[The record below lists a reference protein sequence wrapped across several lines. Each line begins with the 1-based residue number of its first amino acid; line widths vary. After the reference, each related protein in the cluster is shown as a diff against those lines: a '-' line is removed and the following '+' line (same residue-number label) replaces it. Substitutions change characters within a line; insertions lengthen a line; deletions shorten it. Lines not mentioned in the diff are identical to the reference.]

1 MNLNN
6 KKAILIIF
14 VLGLIAYLSGLNW
27 QEFTKIDI
35 RYALFIAEMKQ
46 YGIGIFPTLY
56 SKPYTDY
63 PSIGVLFMYFA
74 SLGGNYINI
83 FTAALPGAITS
94 AITLVLIYLIGARV
108 SKHIGWYSVVIS
120 FLSIEY
126 LSQVRGP
133 SLDVY
138 VVFAST
144 LSFYLIY
151 TADLDKKWKL
161 LIIVPLCF
169 IFGFAFRGPL
179 GFMIPSAVV
188 CVYYLVNHKLKQ
200 CIIFAI
206 LSPVLAVACMAA
218 LISLS
223 YVYGGK
229 ELVQC
234 FLNDQILNR
243 AESNDYLLYY
253 FIDGLGT
260 YAIIYPLGFFVF
272 IVYFKKLI
280 KNFKDN
286 SLNIHF
292 LRSISAWMMIIL
304 ILMTI
309 PGAKNPRYIVS
320 IIPAACLLASFTF
333 VNYDKITI
341 FDKLK
346 WLLLWICRIAP
357 FICLLTFITGIIVL
371 RIIKVDISFDIPIT
385 LIAFVTL
392 SAAIIL
398 VQKKISKENRSFA
411 LLAIMAC
418 FMTILQIMI
427 IEPIEQ
433 NVEGARKFAAE
444 VENIREKNN
453 SQVWFFDFGPDGDEL
468 KFLANIPQE
477 KRFTPQFINTA
488 LPPEAIPTDKNKCNY
503 TETNALKLHTKKILA
518 DLFPDESESFS
529 KIEPRYLCYGT
540 GKIKTLPKETIYI
553 SKAKNFEN
561 RIVKKLQQNV
571 EIIVSG
577 KMGHQKC
584 VAFRKKN

>member
-1 MNLNN
+1 MNLDN

-56 SKPYTDY
+56 GKPYTDY
-63 PSIGVLFMYFA
+63 PSLGILLMYFA
-74 SLGGNYINI
+74 SLGGNYINM
-83 FTAALPGAITS
+83 FTAAFPGAVIS
-94 AITLVLIYLIGARV
+94 SITLILIYLIGSRV
-108 SKHIGWYSVVIS
+108 SKRTGWYSVIIS

-126 LSQVRGP
+126 LSQIRGP

-138 VVFAST
+138 VVFASA
-144 LSFYLIY
+144 LSFYLVY
-151 TADLDKKWKL
+151 TGDLDKKWKR

-169 IFGFAFRGPL
+169 VFGFAFRGPL
-179 GFMIPSAVV
+179 GFMIPSAVT
-188 CVYYLVNHKLKQ
+188 CGYYLVNRKLKQ
-200 CIIFAI
+200 CIIFVV
-206 LSPVLAVACMAA
+206 LSALLAVACMAA
-218 LISLS
+218 LIYLS
-223 YVYGGK
+223 YLYGGK

-234 FLNDQILNR
+234 FLNDQIFNR
-243 AESNDYLLYY
+243 AKSNDYLLYY

-260 YAIIYPLGFFVF
+260 YAIIYPLGFLVF
-272 IVYFKKLI
+272 IVNLKKLV
-280 KNFKDN
+280 KNFKDD
-286 SLNIHF
+286 SPNIHF
-292 LRSISAWMMIIL
+292 LRSVSTWMMTIL

-320 IIPAACLLASFTF
+320 IIPASCLLASFIF
-333 VNYDKITI
+333 VNYDKNAI

-346 WLLLWICRIAP
+346 WFLLWTCRAVP
-357 FICLLTFITGIIVL
+357 FASLLIFTTVVIVFRIT
-371 RIIKVDISFDIPIT
+371 KVDISFDAPVA
-385 LIAFVTL
+385 LIAFVAL
-392 SAAIIL
+392 SVAVIF
-398 VQKKISKENRSFA
+398 VHKKISKEKHGFA

-427 IEPIEQ
+427 IDPIEQ
-433 NVEGARKFAAE
+433 NVEGARKFAVE
-444 VENIREKNN
+444 VERIREKNR
-453 SQVWFFDFGPDGDEL
+453 SQICFFDVGPDGDEL

-477 KRFTPQFINTA
+477 KRFIPQFINSS
-488 LPPEAIPTDKNKCNY
+488 LPSEATPGERNECDY
-503 TETNALKLHTKKILA
+503 TEANALKLYTKKMLMG
-518 DLFPDESESFS
+518 LFPDKDESFP

-561 RIVKKLQQNV
+561 RIMKELRQDV

-584 VAFRKKN
+584 VAFKKKD